1 MDSYSIPSIGSV
13 LLFLDGSPITAEEL
27 RAHPRVDELEFSV
40 VSVTSQL
47 HLIFFTFK

>member
-13 LLFLDGSPITAEEL
+13 LLFLEGSPITAEEL
-27 RAHPRVDELEFSV
+27 RVHPHLGELEFSV